1 MHKSIAALGA
11 LLFCLAAPLPGQA
24 ANVLKFAAAQA
35 INWRGEVINIEPLS
49 AFYKRQFFKG
59 IWTGDKGLSRRGEE
73 LIAVI
78 GAAGADGLEPRDY
91 LGALPADPASLSGDD
106 LSALE
111 LYLSQAALH
120 FSRDLFAG
128 RTTPSISEPD
138 IVIARKQLDTVA
150 LLDTMNKNGVAKVI
164 GQLRPAQGQ
173 YRALRDLL
181 ARTDDPAKRR
191 KIIVNME
198 RWRWLPR
205 DLGDT
210 HVLVNVA
217 AFEMLTESGG
227 KTIDRRKVIV
237 GEEFHKTPMFSDKIS
252 FAQFNPTWTI
262 SRSIA
267 GNEILPHLR
276 TDANYLQQKGYVL
289 YTSWE
294 PDAPAMSASQI
305 DWSSVNRKNFP
316 YRIVQPAGPDNVLG
330 QVKFLFPNRFNVY
343 LHDTSSR
350 QLFAKE
356 DRALSH
362 GCIRVE
368 HAMEYAKLLYS
379 LDNSLAPDKIDSIAA
394 SDQTTDVKLR
404 RPIPIHL
411 TYFTLWVEP
420 DGKLSDLE
428 DIYSRDKS
436 MELLLFGGA

>member
-1 MHKSIAALGA
+1 MRKLIAAFGA
-11 LLFCLAAPLPGQA
+11 LLLCVTATAPGHA

-35 INWRGEVINIEPLS
+35 INWRGEVINVEPL
-49 AFYKRQFFKG
+49 AGFYKRQFFKG

-78 GAAGADGLEPRDY
+78 ATAGADGLDQRDY
-91 LGALPADPASLSGDD
+91 LGALPADAASLAGDD

-111 LYLSQAALH
+111 LYLSQAALR

-138 IVIARKQLDTVA
+138 IVIARKQLDIAA
-150 LLDTMNKNGVAKVI
+150 LLGSMNKNGVASVI
-164 GQLRPAQGQ
+164 DQLRPAQDQ

-181 ARTDDPAKRR
+181 ARTQDPAMRR

-217 AFEMLTESGG
+217 GFEMLTQAGG

-252 FAQFNPTWTI
+252 FSQFNPTWTI

-267 GNEILPHLR
+267 GNEILPQLR
-276 TDANYLQQKGYVL
+276 KDSDYLKQKGYVL
-289 YTSWE
+289 YTSWDA
-294 PDAPAMSASQI
+294 DAPAMSASQI
-305 DWSSVNRKNFP
+305 DWSSVNRNDFP

-368 HAMEYAKLLYS
+368 HAMEFAKLLYG
-379 LDNSLAPDKIDSIAA
+379 LDNSLSPDKIDTLVT
-394 SDQTTDVKLR
+394 SDQTNDIKFR

-411 TYFTLWVEP
+411 AYFTLWVEP
-420 DGKLSDLE
+420 DGALSDLA
-428 DIYSRDKS
+428 DIYSRDKP